1 MFDSDSRWAW
11 TFLRLPEL
19 FADLRLLKAH
29 QSQPS
34 QKLRSLRRAI
44 LSTKANLPPGF
55 YWVLVLSE
63 FSGPVWL
70 WLPPTARVEELKA
83 FQLLVDI
90 SSLATLAPAQVLWTL
105 EPENLDGVDQKHVL
119 PSRPNPRH
127 QGQELQSDFIFLR
140 QIVEQFKRSIRS
152 PEPRQDAVLPL
163 LAAQRLFAVRLF
175 HNRGLGPNFR
185 PSRM

>member
-1 MFDSDSRWAW
+1 MAHVWKLRPALLLMFDSDSRWAW

-140 QIVEQFKRSIRS
+140 HKLLNSLNARFVHLNHVRMRSCHSWRRS
-152 PEPRQDAVLPL
+152 ECSQ
-163 LAAQRLFAVRLF
+163 
-175 HNRGLGPNFR
+175 
-185 PSRM
+185 